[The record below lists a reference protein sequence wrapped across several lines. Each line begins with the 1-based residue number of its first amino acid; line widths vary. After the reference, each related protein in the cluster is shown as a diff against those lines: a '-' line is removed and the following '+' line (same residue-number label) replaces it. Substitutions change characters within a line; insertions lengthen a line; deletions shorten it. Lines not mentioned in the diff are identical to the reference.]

1 MLVVPA
7 ATDLAAFYDQR
18 YGPEALPDTFPG
30 IIRSSH
36 LAQHVQ
42 SIEAR
47 LYGNVRAGTGDVVV
61 VGQDRAWPVL
71 GDLAPAVLGPRAAR
85 ALGVRPGGTFRLQ
98 GVAFSVL
105 QVAEAPPDGLDM
117 AVFMPLAAA
126 QRVLRRPGELSVLRL
141 GGCWC
146 RIDIATLAGEVEKLV
161 PGSRAVTV
169 AGMLKAQEESVE
181 TMQRCS
187 GFLQLTG
194 GVVIALVIG
203 SLAAAQ
209 ARRRMRELG
218 LLVAVGARP
227 GTLAA
232 LFTAQAAA
240 CGAVGGLAGWL
251 AARPLTKHLAASL
264 LGAPLAP
271 SPGLL
276 VPAVGLAAL
285 VSAVAAFIPA
295 ARATALDPTVVLR
308 ES

>member
-1 MLVVPA
+1 
-7 ATDLAAFYDQR
+7 
-18 YGPEALPDTFPG
+18 
-30 IIRSSH
+30 
-36 LAQHVQ
+36 
-42 SIEAR
+42 
-47 LYGNVRAGTGDVVV
+47 
-61 VGQDRAWPVL
+61 
-71 GDLAPAVLGPRAAR
+71 
-85 ALGVRPGGTFRLQ
+85 
-98 GVAFSVL
+98 
-105 QVAEAPPDGLDM
+105 
-117 AVFMPLAAA
+117 
-126 QRVLRRPGELSVLRL
+126 
-141 GGCWC
+141 
-146 RIDIATLAGEVEKLV
+146 
-161 PGSRAVTV
+161 
-169 AGMLKAQEESVE
+169 MLKAQEESVE